1 MNFVVRVCV
10 VLCALFAVV
19 AAVPTSAEAGGLFL
33 RRPIVAAQ
41 AVVVRQPIVRQP
53 LFGRQALVVQPQAL
67 FVAPQQVFVPQ
78 ALVVPQ
84 VQSFVVPQ
92 AVTVQSFTAPIV
104 TGGCGALLVR

>member
-1 MNFVVRVCV
+1 MNFVVRVCL

-41 AVVVRQPIVRQP
+41 AVVVRQPIVR
-53 LFGRQALVVQPQAL
+53 RQAVVVQPQAL
-67 FVAPQQVFVPQ
+67 FVAPQRVFVPQ

-84 VQSFVVPQ
+84 VQSFVVPS

-104 TGGCGALLVR
+104 TSGCGALLVR